1 MKVVCSNYL
10 LIQIFLLTVVMA
22 MHVMVFKSEISSI
35 FDLEK
40 FRITKFIKYVK
51 GIPSLLN
58 DIMELIKDYNITVY
72 NNIIDKLKNDILN
85 PKKLLSDVFVFQDNA
100 DESVLIF
107 VKNNWLV
114 ILILII
120 AGFFVILPA
129 LSIVLAS
136 SLLAIPGL
144 IIVCLTLYICVIC
157 LGIFYYTFVRDNT
170 SEIIICAEGLDAS
183 GNIIDQKTMSN
194 KDKLKMRF
202 CKYWLESVEPVTLIF
217 PSLANMTNIKIV
229 KVIKDATGKAIR
241 VILPGN
247 VNYDVKP
254 LDTLIK
260 NKSTIY
266 LDPKYFDLLKNNMAL
281 FKNPKDASGNVVEI
295 YGSSKARKKMEKTF
309 LYDYKTN
316 MMSYF
321 GINNIK
327 VYFFYTFAVLFLL
340 STNDS
345 IRNLM
350 HFRSGPSDLHIVV
363 DSDNDNFTKFLVL
376 IVKLGLGVTPFRALW
391 NNLSH
396 LDLINDKIFGGQAL
410 LLLFE
415 ILIYSVTGLLII
427 SQTLLTGNYIEYIT
441 CLGPASLRTWLV
453 IIWFLACTIKILLGD
468 ILLCEIDGT
477 NDSKNF
483 CSKTIWTSLQRR
495 QECDKLSKSIE
506 TEEFTNISNKKSINK
521 LLDYS
526 SIREGFT
533 DAGRD
538 GTLPPVINE
547 RPRIHV
553 DLGIGENKK
562 IIKQMRKYNCAQKL
576 DASGN
581 FIDKKNKPI
590 STKEQFKLF
599 WKNFTNDMNEIYMKK
614 PSKTTLLRFIKS
626 IDWGIF
632 MSIPLD
638 IVIHVCFPLYH
649 TLAMSEVSF
658 IPTIEGDGIPL
669 VKKLITWSKRGF
681 VGVLFLLVS
690 VLTTVEAIDTDDD
703 DDDDDEDSIGIIIM
717 FLLPYLLLGIC
728 EILWFL
734 INRPRK

>member
-1 MKVVCSNYL
+1 MKVECSNYL
-10 LIQIFLLTVVMA
+10 LIRIFLLTVVMA

-40 FRITKFIKYVK
+40 FRITKFIKFLK

-144 IIVCLTLYICVIC
+144 IMFCVFLYICVIC

-194 KDKLKMRF
+194 KDKLKMKF
-202 CKYWLESVEPVTLIF
+202 CKYWLDSVEPVTLIF

-229 KVIKDATGKAIR
+229 KVIKDATGKVIR

-266 LDPKYFDLLKNNMAL
+266 LDPKYFDLLKNNIAL
-281 FKNPKDASGNVVEI
+281 FKKPKDASGNGVEI
-295 YGSSKARKKMEKTF
+295 YGSKAKRRKMEKTF

-345 IRNLM
+345 IKNLM

-363 DSDNDNFTKFLVL
+363 DSNNDSFTKFLVFM
-376 IVKLGLGVTPFRALW
+376 VKIGLGYTPIRALA

-396 LDLINDKIFGGQAL
+396 LDLINDKIFGSQAL

-415 ILIYSVTGLLII
+415 ILIYSGTGLLLI
-427 SQTLLTGNYIEYIT
+427 SQTLMTGNYIEDIT

-483 CSKTIWTSLQRR
+483 CSKNIYTTLQLR

-533 DAGRD
+533 DVGRD
-538 GTLPPVINE
+538 GPPVITE
-547 RPRIHV
+547 RERVI
-553 DLGIGENKK
+553 GIGENKK
-562 IIKQMRKYNCAQKL
+562 ILDQMSEYNCAQEL
-576 DASGN
+576 DESGN

-590 STKEQFKLF
+590 STKEQIKLF
-599 WKNFTNDMNEIYMKK
+599 WKNFTNDMEEIYKK
-614 PSKTTLLRFIKS
+614 PSKSTLLRFIKS
-626 IDWGIF
+626 IDWSIF
-632 MSIPLD
+632 MSIPFD
-638 IVIHVCFPLYH
+638 IVLHVFFPAYH
-649 TLAMSEVSF
+649 TLTLSEVSF
-658 IPTIEGDGIPL
+658 FPTLEGDGIPL
-669 VKKLITWSKRGF
+669 VKKLITWGKI
-681 VGVLFLLVS
+681 GVAGVICLLVI
-690 VLTTVEAIDTDDD
+690 VLTAVEATDDD
-703 DDDDDEDSIGIIIM
+703 DEDEDDDEDSIEIIIM